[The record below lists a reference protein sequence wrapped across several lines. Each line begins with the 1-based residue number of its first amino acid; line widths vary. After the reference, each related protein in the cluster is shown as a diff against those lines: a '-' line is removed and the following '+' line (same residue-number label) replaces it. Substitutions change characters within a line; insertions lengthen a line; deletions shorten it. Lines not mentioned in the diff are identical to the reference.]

1 METAVAFDRKR
12 MHDNHA
18 RLAEL
23 YRQAEPDLLIVSA
36 HDSALFERAR
46 ATADQIS

>member
-12 MHDNHA
+12 VRDNHA

-23 YRQAEPDLLIVSA
+23 YRKAEPDLFIAAA
-36 HDSALFERAR
+36 HDLAQYERAK
-46 ATADQIS
+46 ATADPVR